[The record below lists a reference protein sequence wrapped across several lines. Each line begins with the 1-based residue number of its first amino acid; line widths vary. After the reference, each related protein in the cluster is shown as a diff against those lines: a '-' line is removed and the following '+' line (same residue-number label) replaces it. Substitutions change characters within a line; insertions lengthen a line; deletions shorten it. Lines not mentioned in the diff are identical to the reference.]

1 MNLMTWIVGW
11 TVVTT
16 IVVIVGY
23 FRLTFGL
30 HEVLGTRLGSTHQA
44 EFYEQQRK
52 VERRFNRL
60 DIVGMTLTVVSALM
74 MVVIV
79 FLWAI
84 ESGGG

>member
-1 MNLMTWIVGW
+1 MTWIVGW

-30 HEVLGTRLGSTHQA
+30 HEVLGIRLGSAHQS
-44 EFYEQQRK
+44 EFYEKQQQ

-60 DIVGMTLTVVSALM
+60 DLVGMTLTVVSALM
-74 MVVIV
+74 MLVIV